1 MKQFVEPIIRVAQV
15 KEEAIVCKRAA
26 CMCFVNMNSLK
37 KSSGIPCP
45 YQEFFPGKIKMSHSP
60 DFF

>member
-26 CMCFVNMNSLK
+26 CSGSSTHSVEIMKTVSPVTLK
-37 KSSGIPCP
+37 KKE
-45 YQEFFPGKIKMSHSP
+45 QKAA
-60 DFF
+60 